1 MIKVKNLLL
10 AAGFIISLTVGCTA
24 ESQFI
29 DLPKPVTTGGRPVMD
44 VLKNRHAERNFL
56 LQKDISKQIVS
67 NLLWATW
74 GINRPDGKRT
84 APTAMNKQNIE
95 VYVAKADGLWH
106 YEAAQNRLVLIKSG
120 DARRGKFKQAPILF
134 YYAAV
139 PDNFAYLHA
148 GSLYQNAGLYC
159 ASAGLG
165 NVVVGAQPT
174 IDEINRDY
182 DLGKGVKVLVVQAF
196 GWPKS
201 SKKIDP
207 KTVPINPGR
216 RSPDAY

>member
-1 MIKVKNLLL
+1 MIQVKNLLL
-10 AAGFIISLTVGCTA
+10 VAGFIVSLTVGCTA
-24 ESQFI
+24 QPQSV
-29 DLPKPVTTGGRPVMD
+29 DLPKPVTVGGPPLMD
-44 VLKNRHAERNFL
+44 VFKTRHTERDFL
-56 LQKDISKQIVS
+56 LQKDLPQQIVS

-74 GINRPDGKRT
+74 GINRADGKRT
-84 APTAMNKQNIE
+84 APTAMNRQNIN
-95 VYVAKADGLWH
+95 VYVAKADGLWR
-106 YEAAQNRLVLIKSG
+106 YDGAANRLILIKSG
-120 DARRGKFKQAPILF
+120 DARRGKFKQAPMLF

-139 PDNFAYLHA
+139 PDDFAYLHA

-159 ASAGLG
+159 ASVGLG
-165 NVVVGAQPT
+165 NVVVGAKPT

-182 DLGKGVKVLVVQAF
+182 NLGGGVKILVVQAF

-207 KTVPINPGR
+207 KTLPVNPGR